1 MFLCDYIVNLYGRVQ
16 SSRMSGFTLDY
27 TKLILSALYSIGKR
41 KPVYKTP
48 NDSPW
53 PTVVPG
59 SVIIPT
65 PKIASEFEFGLQ
77 PNKSQI
83 ETPNID
89 TERHSNKSR
98 MDNTPTRSDV
108 HNVIHNDDVTT
119 NYGFPMGSEENT
131 VATKGTPSIPVSISS
146 NTPLTDTLDG
156 RESGNSM
163 AYLNSCGVSQI
174 APADKIIPCPS
185 TPERSSSA
193 IQKESSGS
201 RNLLSS
207 PNTMNKLNEQDPAFR
222 RTIDALRQLDGRKR
236 GPKMLPALDSVL
248 NFSSQQS
255 ETKPSGHSNSNLKQ
269 PEPMTGDK
277 AKPSVMGRIK
287 GMFSK

>member
-108 HNVIHNDDVTT
+108 HNAIHNDDVTT

-146 NTPLTDTLDG
+146 NTPLINTLDG

-222 RTIDALRQLDGRKR
+222 RTIDALRQLDGQKR